1 MLLKRFMKFVNS
13 MMKSNKPSLK
23 FLLATVAADA
33 RSVNGSNLRSIL
45 LSTGV
50 QLVPGRTLVYS
61 INIKKL
67 HEVPVGEEWKVPL
80 IHSLIE
86 IRSGDD
92 VPDDIE
98 IVDDVIVYVCTSGSF
113 FLLHT

>member
-1 MLLKRFMKFVNS
+1 M
-13 MMKSNKPSLK
+13 K

-50 QLVPGRTLVYS
+50 QLATGKTLVYS
-61 INIKKL
+61 IKNKKL

-86 IRSGDD
+86 IRSGEFKIEFDDD
-92 VPDDIE
+92 VPDDNE
-98 IVDDVIVYVCTSGSF
+98 IVDYTPGV
-113 FLLHT
+113 